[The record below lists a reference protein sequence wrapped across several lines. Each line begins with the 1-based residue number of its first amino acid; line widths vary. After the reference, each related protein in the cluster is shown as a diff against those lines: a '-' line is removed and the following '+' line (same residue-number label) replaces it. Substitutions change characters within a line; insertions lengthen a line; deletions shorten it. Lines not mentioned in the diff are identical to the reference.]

1 MILSVSRRTD
11 IPNYYVE
18 WFFRRL
24 EEGFLYVRNPMNARQ
39 VSRIDLTPDSVD
51 CIVFWTKNPANMMAH
66 LERLLDYPFYFQF
79 TITPYGKEIEP
90 GLPDKKELLSTFR
103 RLSEKI
109 GKEKVIWRYDPIFL
123 SEKYTL
129 DYHLEAFGKMADAL
143 AGYTERVVIS
153 FIDLYAKT
161 KRNMAGLGM
170 REMTEKDMLSLAAG
184 IAKTAAEH
192 HLSVESCAEQIPL
205 QDFGIRH
212 GSCIDKALIERL
224 TGCTLAGTKDK
235 NQRKECGCLESVEA
249 GTYHTCLNGC
259 KYCYANFQDAKVRE
273 NAKLYDVDSPLLCG
287 SIGPEDRITVR
298 KVRTLKDGQINLFS
312 QT

>member
-11 IPNYYVE
+11 IPGYYAE
-18 WFFRRL
+18 WFLRRL
-24 EEGFLYVRNPMNARQ
+24 EEGFLYVRNPMNAHQ
-39 VSRIDLTPDSVD
+39 ISRIDLSPEVVD
-51 CIVFWTKNPANMMAH
+51 CIVFWTKNPADMMTQ
-66 LERLLDYPFYFQF
+66 LERLWDYLYYFQF
-79 TITPYGKEIEP
+79 TLTSYGRETEP

-123 SEKYTL
+123 SGKYTV

-161 KRNMAGLGM
+161 QRNMAGLGM
-170 REMTEKDMLSLAAG
+170 REMTEEDMFSLAAG

-235 NQRKECGCLESVEA
+235 NQRKECGCLESVEV

-287 SIGPEDRITVR
+287 NIGPEDRITVR
-298 KVRTLKDGQINLFS
+298 KVRTLKDGQIDLFG